1 MDLNRDVLFSSMVIA
16 ESGDMVKSFNMWR
29 SLAVTAAMAFAMSD
43 EPSWQDVNGV
53 LRPLL
58 LSRSVNIINHVGIMI
73 CP

>member
-1 MDLNRDVLFSSMVIA
+1 
-16 ESGDMVKSFNMWR
+16 MVKSFNMWR